1 MSSAQA
7 ERQEGERRRGGGEEG
22 RNASTVEDIGG
33 GTIRRINDTKE
44 RKRMAKKE
52 ETGAFFALWSKEYA
66 FSPFAIRHKAWASFI
81 VRIQKTDE

>member
-1 MSSAQA
+1 
-7 ERQEGERRRGGGEEG
+7 
-22 RNASTVEDIGG
+22 
-33 GTIRRINDTKE
+33 
-44 RKRMAKKE
+44 MAKKE